1 MTNTIRGKYTYQEIM
16 SQGKVWA
23 ETLASFDVQAG
34 GLSRWLNQKHEEV
47 IFTGC
52 GSTYYLAI
60 AAASI
65 WQAVTGERARPVPA
79 SELWLFPRTVLST
92 KPALL
97 AAISRSA
104 ETTETLRATDVYHR
118 QSGLEYLS
126 ISCYSDRALSLKTP
140 YRLIA
145 ETAVE
150 DSIAQTRAFTSL
162 LLLCQAAAGYAA
174 KRPEYRANLNLL
186 PEAID
191 RLIQQYEPLA
201 RQLGEDRS
209 LERFVFL
216 GTGANYGLA
225 SEAMLKMK
233 EMSLSPSEAFHTLEF
248 RHGPKSVVAPDTLIA
263 GLISDEA
270 ADQEIKVLTEM
281 QQLGASTLAIAE
293 TGREVSNAS
302 YVLELHSG
310 LPDIDRG
317 PLPLPILQLMA
328 YYRSLSKGLNPDQ
341 PENLDAVVKF

>member
-1 MTNTIRGKYTYQEIM
+1 MSEIIRGKYTYQEIM

-23 ETLASFDVQAG
+23 ETLAGFDVQTG
-34 GLSRWLNQKHEEV
+34 GLNRWLSQKHEE
-47 IFTGC
+47 ILFTGC

-65 WQAVTGERARPVPA
+65 WQAVTGERARAVPA
-79 SELWLFPRTVLST
+79 SELWLFPRTVLSA

-126 ISCYSDRALSLKTP
+126 ISCYADRALSLKTA

-145 ETAVE
+145 ETAME

-162 LLLCQAAAGYAA
+162 LLLCQGAAGYAA
-174 KRPEYRANLNLL
+174 KRPEYRANLDLL
-186 PEAID
+186 PGLID

-201 RQLGEDRS
+201 RQLGEDRN

-216 GTGANYGLA
+216 GTGANFGLA
-225 SEAMLKMK
+225 CEAMLKMK

-248 RHGPKSVVAPDTLIA
+248 RHGPKSVVNPGTLIV
-263 GLISDEA
+263 GLISDDA
-270 ADQEIKVLTEM
+270 ADQEIRVLSEM
-281 QQLGASTLAIAE
+281 QQLGATTLAVIE
-293 TGREVSNAS
+293 TGREAGDAN
-302 YVLELHSG
+302 YVIELRSG
-310 LPDIDRG
+310 LPDINRG

-328 YYRSLSKGLNPDQ
+328 YYRSMLKGLNPDQ